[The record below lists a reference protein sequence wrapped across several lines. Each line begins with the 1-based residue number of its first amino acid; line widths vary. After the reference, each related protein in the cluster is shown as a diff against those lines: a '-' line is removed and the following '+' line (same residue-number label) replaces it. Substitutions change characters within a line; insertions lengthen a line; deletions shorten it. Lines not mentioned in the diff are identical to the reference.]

1 MRLQALERCDI
12 LRRSAAEMIKL
23 LRINN
28 IALIPSLQVELEPGL
43 VLLTGETGAGKSIV
57 IDALSLLLG
66 ERASPDLVRSGEER
80 AAVEAVVEVG
90 GACELLDERGLPSD
104 GDEIVIRREIQATGK
119 GRATINGALVPV
131 SLLRDL
137 APSVA
142 VIHGQHE
149 PQGLLDP
156 ATHLD
161 VLDQFIGSADEG
173 RPIGE
178 FFRDVRAAEAALEK
192 QRNERRE
199 SERRREM
206 LEYQA
211 TEIEQARLAA
221 GEEEQLRAE
230 KARQANAGRL
240 AALSGEAFAL
250 LYDDE
255 AAVLGRLGQVYR
267 RVDELAEIDPDFLT
281 YAAGKS
287 EVLAPLEDLALRLR
301 DYQETLEV
309 SPGRLDE
316 IESRLALLER
326 LKKKYGAT
334 VEDVVGFGQRCRR
347 ELETLGTPE
356 EQERL
361 LVERRERLAAA
372 YLERAQRVS
381 KNRRAAAGELR
392 RRVQAELTAL
402 AMEKTRFEVSFDPV
416 DPEGGASDAS
426 AWTDRGLDR
435 VEFLLSPNPG
445 EELRPL
451 ARIASGGELSRL
463 MLAIKSIVGR
473 DAPGLTLVFD
483 EVDAGIGGRV
493 AEVVG
498 RKLKAVAARRQV
510 LCVTHLPQIAALA
523 DQHLAVRKEVAKG
536 RTVTLVE
543 RLGEEARIEEVA
555 RMLGGETITATGRQ
569 HAREML
575 KQGLRG

>member
-1 MRLQALERCDI
+1 MHLRGAGRCDI
-12 LRRSAAEMIKL
+12 LLRAALLMLKL

-28 IALIPSLQVELEPGL
+28 IALIPSLEIELGPGL

-66 ERASPDLVRSGEER
+66 ERASPELIRSGEER
-80 AAVEAVVEVG
+80 AVVEAVLETA
-90 GACELLDERGLPSD
+90 GAAELLDERGLPAD

-119 GRATINGALVPV
+119 GKATVNGALVPL

-137 APSVA
+137 APHVA

-156 ATHLD
+156 STHLD
-161 VLDQFIGSADEG
+161 VLDHFAGLDTG
-173 RPIGE
+173 RTIGE
-178 FFRDVRAAEAALEK
+178 FFRDLRAAEAALE
-192 QRNERRE
+192 RHRSDRRDA
-199 SERRREM
+199 ERRREM

-211 TEIEQARLAA
+211 AEIERAELVP
-221 GEEEQLRAE
+221 GEEESLRVE

-240 AALSGEAFAL
+240 AALSGESYAL

-255 AAVLGRLGQVYR
+255 EAVLGRLAQVYR
-267 RVDELAEIDPDFLT
+267 RVDDLAEIDPDFRPF
-281 YAAGKS
+281 AEGKR
-287 EVLAPLEDLALRLR
+287 EILAPLEDLALRLR
-301 DYQETLEV
+301 DYQERLEV
-309 SPGRLDE
+309 SPGRVDE
-316 IESRLALLER
+316 IEARLAVLER

-334 VEDVVGFGQRCRR
+334 VDEVVSFGEGCRR
-347 ELETLGTPE
+347 QLEALGAPE

-361 LVERRERLAAA
+361 LVERRDQLAAA
-372 YLERAQRVS
+372 YLDRARAHS
-381 KNRRAAAGELR
+381 KKRRTVAAELR
-392 RRVQAELTAL
+392 RQVQAELGQL
-402 AMEKTRFEVSFDPV
+402 AMDKTRFDVCFEPADPDV
-416 DPEGGASDAS
+416 AASDPS
-426 AWTDRGLDR
+426 RWTDRGLER
-435 VEFLLSPNPG
+435 AEFLLSPNPG
-445 EELRPL
+445 EDLRPL
-451 ARIASGGELSRL
+451 AKIASGGELSRL
-463 MLAIKSIVGR
+463 MLAIKTVIGR

-498 RKLKAVAARRQV
+498 RKLKAVSSRRQV

-523 DQHLAVRKEVAKG
+523 DHHLSVRKQVAKG

-543 RLGEEARIEEVA
+543 PLDEGARVEELA
-555 RMLGGETITATGRQ
+555 RMLGGETITATARD

-575 KQGLRG
+575 KQSLRI